1 MSSPHRLLGLAP
13 LVSAALF
20 LGGCFG
26 QAELDVSGPLPG
38 EESTNPGGPGASD
51 CPSSGIEPGPSPL
64 RRLTR
69 FEYNNTV
76 RDLLGTAL
84 QPAETFA
91 KEEESLGFNNNAYAL
106 NVTLLHVE
114 QWMEASETLSGAANL
129 DALLPCQPTSGTEAA
144 CARQFIESF
153 GKRAWRR
160 PLEAGEVTRLLAVYQ
175 AGRDRKDFLTGIRM
189 TLQAFLQSPFFLYRV
204 ETGTPS
210 AQGVS
215 TVQVTSYE
223 MASRLSYFLW
233 GTMPDAA
240 LFQAADAG
248 ELVTPAQ
255 VEAQARRMIAD
266 PKARKMVAEF
276 HRQWLKLDEFSHTTK
291 DTTVYPAFEPLKA
304 AMRTETEKF
313 LDYVFFDS
321 EGSASLL
328 FDAPFTFANKPLAD
342 FYGAT
347 GPAGSA
353 FEKVTVDPSKR
364 AGLLTQASFLASHAK
379 PNQSS
384 PIHRGVFARQQFL
397 CQQLPTPPDNV
408 GAPPDP
414 SPDATTRERF
424 AEHTRDLACSGC
436 HSLIDPIGFGFENYD
451 GAGAFRTHEGTLPV
465 DASGSVTQAGDAE
478 GNYVGAVELSR
489 KFARSTYVM
498 ECVATQWFRYANGR
512 GETSQEQCEVQNLK
526 KQFARSGFNL
536 RELLVQ
542 LTLSDAFRYRQP
554 APAAQ

>member
-1 MSSPHRLLGLAP
+1 MSSSHRLLGLVR
-13 LVSAALF
+13 LVSATLL

-26 QAELDVSGPLPG
+26 QAELEVDGRPTPG
-38 EESTNPGGPGASD
+38 EGGPGGPEEAA
-51 CPSSGIEPGPSPL
+51 CPSTGIEPGPSPL

-76 RDLLGTAL
+76 RDLLGTSL
-84 QPAETFA
+84 QPAEGFA

-114 QWMEASETLSGAANL
+114 QWMEASETLSTAANL
-129 DALLPCQPTSGTEAA
+129 DALLPCQPTASTEST
-144 CARQFIESF
+144 CARQFIETF

-160 PLEAGEVTRLLAVYQ
+160 PLEAEEVSRLLAVYQ
-175 AGRDRKDFLTGIRM
+175 AGRARKDFLTGIRM
-189 TLQAFLQSPFFLYRV
+189 TLQAFLQSPYFLYRA
-204 ETGTPS
+204 ESGTPGEPGAS
-210 AQGVS
+210 
-215 TVQVTSYE
+215 VQVSSYE

-233 GTMPDAA
+233 GTMPDAT
-240 LFQAADAG
+240 LFQAAEAG

-255 VEAQARRMIAD
+255 VEAQARRMLGDA
-266 PKARKMVAEF
+266 KARGMVAEF
-276 HRQWLKLDEFSHTTK
+276 HRQWLKLDEFTHATK
-291 DTTVYPAFEPLKA
+291 DATVYPAFEPLKA

-342 FYGAT
+342 FYGFT
-347 GPAGSA
+347 GPTGSL
-353 FEKVTVDPSKR
+353 FEKVTVNPSLR
-364 AGLLTQASFLASHAK
+364 SGLLTQASFLASHAK

-384 PIHRGVFARQQFL
+384 PIHRGVFVRKQFL

-424 AEHTRDLACSGC
+424 AEHTRSPACSGC
-436 HSLIDPIGFGFENYD
+436 HSLIDPVGFGFENYD

-465 DASGSVTQAGDAE
+465 DSSGTVTQAGDAE
-478 GNYVGAVELSR
+478 GAYVGAVELSR

-512 GETSQEQCEVQNLK
+512 SETSQEQCEVLNLK

>member
-1 MSSPHRLLGLAP
+1 MSTPHRMLGLAR

-38 EESTNPGGPGASD
+38 EESTNPGGPEASD

-76 RDLLGTAL
+76 RDLLGTSL
-84 QPAETFA
+84 QPAETFT

-114 QWMEASETLSGAANL
+114 QWMEASETLSGSANL
-129 DALLPCQPTSGTEAA
+129 DALLPCQPTSGTEAT
-144 CARQFIESF
+144 CARQFIEAF

-240 LFQAADAG
+240 LFQAAEAG
-248 ELVTPAQ
+248 ALVTPAQ

-342 FYGAT
+342 FYGAN

-353 FEKVTVDPSKR
+353 FEKVTVNPSQR

-384 PIHRGVFARQQFL
+384 PIHRGVFARKQFL
-397 CQQLPTPPDNV
+397 CQQLPTPPDDV

-424 AEHTRDLACSGC
+424 AEHTRSPACSGC
-436 HSLIDPIGFGFENYD
+436 HALIDPIGFGFENYD

-478 GNYVGAVELSR
+478 GSYVGAVELSR

-512 GETSQEQCEVQNLK
+512 GETTQEQCEVQNLK
-526 KQFARSGFNL
+526 KQFTRSGFNL